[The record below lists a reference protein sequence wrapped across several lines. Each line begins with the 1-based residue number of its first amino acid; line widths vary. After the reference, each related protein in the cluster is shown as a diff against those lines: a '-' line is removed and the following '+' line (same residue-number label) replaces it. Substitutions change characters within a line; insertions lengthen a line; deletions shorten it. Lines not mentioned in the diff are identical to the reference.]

1 MQISI
6 LWEGC
11 HLAGDEDIKTRVTTK
26 TLLTDTIA
34 EVDRWLA
41 AKVRRD
47 ESQLQV
53 SARVEAQAIAGPS
66 SASSLSAAGQAAG

>member
-11 HLAGDEDIKTRVTTK
+11 HLAGDEDIKTRVKTK
-26 TLLTDTIA
+26 MLLADTIA

-41 AKVRRD
+41 AKARRD
-47 ESQLQV
+47 RDARQLAAPV
-53 SARVEAQAIAGPS
+53 AAQAVAGPS
-66 SASSLSAAGQAAG
+66 SSSSAAERAAN